1 MSILFFIRQLV
12 DIIHLVMSQ
21 ISVDIFLLDWERP
34 HPVSSGMRPSASAPT
49 TSSGPSSPVGGLGNA
64 EATKEMAVSVWRTY
78 LVANEWNELQTLRK
92 THLALQV
99 VIVVFILRVRV
110 ACFRS
115 LF

>member
-1 MSILFFIRQLV
+1 MCIRDSLV
-12 DIIHLVMSQ
+12 VSQ

-34 HPVSSGMRPSASAPT
+34 HPVSSGGERPSGVATTTKTTASGV
-49 TSSGPSSPVGGLGNA
+49 SHGHGNT

-99 VIVVFILRVRV
+99 VIVVLILRVIKKNEVDSV
-110 ACFRS
+110 AQHQRK
-115 LF
+115 